1 MIITLSTENNIIKII
16 QFQYNII
23 RIDFK
28 HLRARPSCLP
38 KRNEKSCSKYEK
50 LLKRCP
56 SRKALAKAKA
66 KIIHPGRH
74 PWRHVSLWSQCDL
87 NGSSLHL
94 FCYQRLSR
102 NATETHVKWQSI
114 IKLRGK
120 RTISAIGNLKAPLL
134 CSTLAHWRYRRYQ
147 PEHQRSRQCCLCCS
161 AQSTKSLLW
170 TSSAIATEE
179 IRSNN
184 TTASLTAH
192 GHT

>member
-120 RTISAIGNLKAPLL
+120 RTISAIGNLKALTNL
-134 CSTLAHWRYRRYQ
+134 NINGAVSAASAALHKV
-147 PEHQRSRQCCLCCS
+147 QRVFYGHRLR
-161 AQSTKSLLW
+161 SLLKE
-170 TSSAIATEE
+170 ATTQ
-179 IRSNN
+179 RRHWQ
-184 TTASLTAH
+184 LTGIH
-192 GHT
+192 SPE